1 MKVSKTHKNNNL
13 PAALLLVNLFFSY
26 LWRWVGH
33 LLVPSL
39 PTVPEHPPYIVVCV
53 GLLMISIC
61 YTIWLGKRWA
71 VWLFAFVFALE
82 VIMPALDYKHLLAGF
97 QQQPLT
103 LLPFGVAYLLE
114 GPALWLLFSKAR
126 P

>member
-1 MKVSKTHKNNNL
+1 MKVSKTQSHNTL
-13 PAALLLVNLFFSY
+13 PAALLLVSLCFSY

-39 PTVPEHPPYIVVCV
+39 PTVPEHPTYIVVCV

-61 YTIWLGKRWA
+61 YAIWLGKRWA

-114 GPALWLLFSKAR
+114 GPALWLLFSKAQ